1 MPKIKTAQGVIRYKT
16 YPLYLGIKPIDKE
29 KSKENLFLFQQI
41 CKKRELSFGLIA
53 GTLLGAIREQD
64 FIAHDEDIDLFFLEE
79 DKERFFNIIDELI
92 DNGFEVARYDRR
104 GLLSIIRNGEYI
116 DLYFFSTYKDKIR
129 ICSGWCIPEKYL
141 TQTAYL
147 DFLGG
152 KFLAPEDYLG
162 FLEFEY
168 GTNWKTPIPY
178 TDFKIS
184 KAKLFLIKVKE
195 FLKDILPDFLYFRLA
210 RKNEQKNIDKYM
222 EKMKNE
228 NL

>member
-1 MPKIKTAQGVIRYKT
+1 MPTLKTSNGIIRYKT

-41 CKKRELSFGLIA
+41 CKKNNLSFGIIA
-53 GTLLGAIREQD
+53 GTLLGAVREHD
-64 FIAHDEDIDLFFLEE
+64 FIAHDEDIDVFLTDE
-79 DKERFFNIIDELI
+79 DKEHFFATLPQFMEQ
-92 DNGFEVARYDRR
+92 GFIVARYDRR

-116 DLYFFSTYKDKIR
+116 DIYFFSEYKENIR

-141 TQTAYL
+141 INVDFI

-152 KFLAPEDYLG
+152 KFLAPKDYYG

-168 GTNWKTPIPY
+168 GKEWKTPIPY
-178 TDFKIS
+178 TDFKINTF
-184 KAKLFLIKVKE
+184 KLMLIKIKE
-195 FLKDILPDFLYFRLA
+195 HIKDILPDCIYFRLI
-210 RKNEQKNIDKYM
+210 RKNERKIIDKYM
-222 EKMKNE
+222 QKIKQE

>member
-1 MPKIKTAQGVIRYKT
+1 MPKLKTNRGNIKYKT
-16 YPLYLGIKPIDKE
+16 YPLYLGIKPIDKV
-29 KSKENLFLFQQI
+29 KSKENLFQFQQFCQEHDI
-41 CKKRELSFGLIA
+41 SFGLIA
-53 GTLLGAIREQD
+53 GTLLGAIRERD

-79 DKERFFNIIDELI
+79 DKERFFDILHELI
-92 DNGFEVARYDRR
+92 DFGFTIARYDRR

-116 DLYFFSTYKDKIR
+116 DLYFFSKYKDKIR

-141 TQTAYL
+141 VNTAYL

-152 KFLAPEDYLG
+152 QFPAPKDYLG

-168 GTNWKTPIPY
+168 GKDWGTPIPY

-184 KAKLFLIKVKE
+184 KTKLFLIKIKE
-195 FLKDILPDFLYFRLA
+195 FAKDILPNFLYFRLA